1 MAVKPTSR
9 QHPRAKDAKAL
20 KDSFQYPL
28 EGYSDPLR
36 AEARVESYASTL
48 TLHPQGAGRDCKAA
62 KASTLTLYTRAG
74 CPLCD
79 EMAEA
84 VRELIVGTDH
94 QLASVDVD
102 TQPAL
107 KALYGWEVPLLF
119 DGDAEICRHQLNL
132 PAFRVWLRAHP

>member
-94 QLASVDVD
+94 QLASVDGKR
-102 TQPAL
+102 PAAPPQQ
-107 KALYGWEVPLLF
+107 KQ
-119 DGDAEICRHQLNL
+119 D
-132 PAFRVWLRAHP
+132 LR

>member
-1 MAVKPTSR
+1 MSKV
-9 QHPRAKDAKAL
+9 
-20 KDSFQYPL
+20 
-28 EGYSDPLR
+28 
-36 AEARVESYASTL
+36 
-48 TLHPQGAGRDCKAA
+48 
-62 KASTLTLYTRAG
+62 LTLYTRAG

-79 EMAEA
+79 DMAEA

-94 QLASVDVD
+94 QLVFVDVD

-107 KALYGWEVPLLF
+107 KALYGWDVPLLF